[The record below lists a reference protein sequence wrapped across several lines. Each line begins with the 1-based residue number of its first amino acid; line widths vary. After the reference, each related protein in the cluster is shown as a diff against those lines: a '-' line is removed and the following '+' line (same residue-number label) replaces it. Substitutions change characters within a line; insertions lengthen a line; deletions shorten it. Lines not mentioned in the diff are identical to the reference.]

1 VSSYAISHRFSF
13 FDGVTP
19 DSIDRLSALTPAVNL
34 TAGFQALEDDVLDVW
49 SETFLSLCAN
59 LKLSQPHARVDEI
72 EVSEAFAARFAL
84 GLLRRSW
91 WLRWRFPS
99 ALSKGAESRFC
110 QWLCKNGAR
119 KFNLSAKAVQ
129 NIRDVFRH
137 RPGQRIIEIYLKD
150 PALQRFFP
158 LALVP
163 LGQRNFVGWLTT
175 YGRTDQQVRD
185 EEILWF
191 LYESAEDLARG
202 IALTYLINPAWQKDF
217 PLALTSPGWTKFSR
231 WIAERYP
238 SFFRGGSIGRLP
250 PLLSSEEQAFLQRS
264 SQRPDQVR
272 SSRVEGVNILSHFCY
287 PSGIQQAARW
297 TKASLERAGLRT
309 SCRDVP
315 AGINT
320 ELPERVNW
328 LGLEIYPVTIINVAP
343 RPYFTAAYDRS
354 GLLRREKVYRIA
366 YWNWELEAIPEEW
379 LELVPLFNEIWS
391 PTEFVAQAMRSRMPV
406 PVVKI
411 EPGIAIGRVEGVPK
425 EDLGIPA
432 DHYVFL
438 FMFDMR
444 SEFERKNPLAVIE
457 AFRAAFSADENA
469 TLIIKTSQGDADLA
483 GLERLK
489 EAARAA
495 NVVLVDQ
502 VVSRERAYGFLETCD
517 CFVSLHRSE
526 GFGLGLAE
534 AMLLGKPVI
543 GTKYSGNLSFMNAGN
558 SLLVDYKLVEIAKS
572 GPIYPKG
579 YVWAEPSI
587 DHAASYMRRVY
598 DNREW
603 GRAMAARAQVEMQ
616 SALSLEAAGQ
626 RMLKRLSE
634 IAAS

>member
-1 VSSYAISHRFSF
+1 VSIYAISHSFSF
-13 FDGVTP
+13 FGGVTA
-19 DSIDRLSALTPAVNL
+19 DSIGPLSALTPTVNL
-34 TAGFQALEDDVLDVW
+34 TAGFQTLEDDVLEVW
-49 SETFLSLCAN
+49 SETFLSLCAH

-84 GLLRRSW
+84 GLLRQSW
-91 WLRWRFPS
+91 WLRWRFPT

-110 QWLCKNGAR
+110 QWLCKSGAR
-119 KFNLSAKAVQ
+119 KFNLSAKAVE

-137 RPGQRIIEIYLKD
+137 RPGRRILEIYLQD

-158 LALVP
+158 LGLAP
-163 LGQRNFVGWLTT
+163 LGQRSFLGWLTT
-175 YGRTDQQVRD
+175 YGRADKHVRD
-185 EEILWF
+185 EEIFWF
-191 LYESAEDLARG
+191 LYESAENLTTG
-202 IALTYLINPAWQKDF
+202 IALTYLVNPAWQKDF
-217 PLALTSPGWTKFSR
+217 PLALTPRGWKKFSR
-231 WIAERYP
+231 WIAGQYP

-250 PLLSSEEQAFLQRS
+250 PLLSSDEQAFLQRS
-264 SQRPDQVR
+264 SQQPDKVR
-272 SSRVEGVNILSHFCY
+272 FKRVEGVNILSHFCY

-309 SCRDVP
+309 SSRDVP

-411 EPGIAIGRVEGVPK
+411 EPGMAIGRIEGLSK

-469 TLIIKTSQGDADLA
+469 TLVIKTSQGDADPA

-489 EAARAA
+489 DAVRSG
-495 NVVLVDQ
+495 NVVLLDQ
-502 VVSRERAYGFLETCD
+502 VVSRERAYGFLEMCD

-534 AMLLGKPVI
+534 AMLLGKPAI
-543 GTKYSGNLSFMNAGN
+543 ATNYSGNLSFMNAGN

-587 DHAASYMRRVY
+587 DHAAACMRQVY
-598 DNREW
+598 DNRGW
-603 GRAMAARAQVEMQ
+603 SRAMGARAQVEMR
-616 SALSLEAAGQ
+616 SAFSLEAAGQ
-626 RMLKRLSE
+626 RMLKRLRE
-634 IAAS
+634 IAAR